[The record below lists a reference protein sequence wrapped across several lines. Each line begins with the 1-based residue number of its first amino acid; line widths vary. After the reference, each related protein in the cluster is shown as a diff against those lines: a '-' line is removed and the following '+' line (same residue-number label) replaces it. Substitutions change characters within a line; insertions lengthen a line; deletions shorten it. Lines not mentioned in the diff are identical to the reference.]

1 MDPVPDGETPDK
13 DYEQV
18 ERDGKIFLKKR
29 QITFEGNLIDDT
41 VIGDDIILEI
51 VTFDVSVNAGNF
63 VNVKNPD
70 SSFIQFNEVPY
81 GTIIEELPYFYDLVN
96 ETFERFENNPD
107 DEDGHIFDPDHFE
120 YYPKE
125 SSIID
130 KSINVIVSAIPLN
143 R

>member
-1 MDPVPDGETPDK
+1 MEPVPDGETPDK

-18 ERDGKIFLKKR
+18 ERDGKIYLKKR
-29 QITFEGNLIDDT
+29 QITFEGNLIEDT

-63 VNVKNPD
+63 VNIKNPD

-81 GTIIEELPYFYDLVN
+81 GTIIGELPYFYDLVN

-125 SSIID
+125 SYIID
-130 KSINVIVSAIPLN
+130 KNINVIVSAIPLN